1 MKKHFNIVIA
11 GAGGIAEAAGL
22 ILMEWSEVAPTL
34 YIGNRT
40 LSKAQKVAKWIEEG
54 TTKPCTFKSFHLPE
68 NGITDEMLRK
78 SGRTPAEVFPVLA
91 LMFEDLPVVGHNV
104 SFDLGFLNHHLK
116 ALSLPVMLNQQ
127 FDTIALAKQYL
138 PPLPTYRLENVA
150 RFLEIPQPSAHR
162 ALADVITT
170 RQIYEALIKRAGIK
184 K

>member
-1 MKKHFNIVIA
+1 MAFTFPNSYIVFDCETTGLDPLKGDRIIEV
-11 GAGGIAEAAGL
+11 GVHKIIKGELAEEFASFVLHERPIPAKAAA
-22 ILMEWSEVAPTL
+22 V
-34 YIGNRT
+34 
-40 LSKAQKVAKWIEEG
+40 
-54 TTKPCTFKSFHLPE
+54 